1 MNDVAPVL
9 LDKFVKSQFK
19 QGHCQF
25 GVFKGGPVIPN
36 SYLHGQFFAHK
47 CRGVHGHS
55 TVLSPFQLRFV
66 AAPGH
71 VSFELVFQFSQVQ
84 VAHGFQVQVTHG
96 FQVQV
101 TQGNVVLSIVIF
113 SSNTERNRTTLR

>member
-1 MNDVAPVL
+1 
-9 LDKFVKSQFK
+9 
-19 QGHCQF
+19 
-25 GVFKGGPVIPN
+25 
-36 SYLHGQFFAHK
+36 
-47 CRGVHGHS
+47 
-55 TVLSPFQLRFV
+55 VLSPFQLRFV